1 MCDKNCYK
9 LPKFICDQLFFRV
22 GYYVRHEYDD
32 LELQE
37 NPPEPPQVEKLSRN
51 ILESNPRVT
60 KFKIEWEDLPPQPTS
75 GGDCKP
81 EMLLQ
86 NLRIDSPVKR
96 DAPLEVDLI
105 WWVYSNEETCYLLI
119 ISDFYWS
126 LFGNFAL
133 KIYCDLYLRLTNAFS
148 LTRVFYETFEKIYFD
163 LFYRKSYSASPAC
176 NLESF
181 VWPPRNRTI
190 N

>member
-1 MCDKNCYK
+1 MCDKNCCK
-9 LPKFICDQLFFRV
+9 LPKFISHQLFFRV

-60 KFKIEWEDLPPQPTS
+60 KFKIEWEELPPQPTA

-86 NLRIDSPVKR
+86 NLRIDSPVKH
-96 DAPLEVDLI
+96 DAPLEVDLM
-105 WWVYSNEETCYLLI
+105 
-119 ISDFYWS
+119 
-126 LFGNFAL
+126 
-133 KIYCDLYLRLTNAFS
+133 
-148 LTRVFYETFEKIYFD
+148 
-163 LFYRKSYSASPAC
+163 
-176 NLESF
+176 
-181 VWPPRNRTI
+181 
-190 N
+190 

>member
-1 MCDKNCYK
+1 MCDKNCCN

-60 KFKIEWEDLPPQPTS
+60 KFKIEWEELPPQPTA

-105 WWVYSNEETCYLLI
+105 
-119 ISDFYWS
+119 
-126 LFGNFAL
+126 
-133 KIYCDLYLRLTNAFS
+133 
-148 LTRVFYETFEKIYFD
+148 
-163 LFYRKSYSASPAC
+163 
-176 NLESF
+176 
-181 VWPPRNRTI
+181 
-190 N
+190 